1 VNTTYDLESTYHL
14 PPNACCSQIFLKLF
28 IYFLQPLSV
37 TSVSNPV
44 AEGKEF
50 SEDKVGFV
58 SFLSKDR
65 PVAV

>member
-1 VNTTYDLESTYHL
+1 
-14 PPNACCSQIFLKLF
+14 
-28 IYFLQPLSV
+28 V

-50 SEDKVGFV
+50 DEDKVGFV